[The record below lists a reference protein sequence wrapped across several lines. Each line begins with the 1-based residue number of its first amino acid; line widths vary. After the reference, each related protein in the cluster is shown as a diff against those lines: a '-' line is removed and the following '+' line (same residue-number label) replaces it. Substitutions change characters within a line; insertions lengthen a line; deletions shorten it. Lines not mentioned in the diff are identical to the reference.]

1 MKSNKET
8 FSVLGGDKRS
18 FYLAKALKNDGYSV
32 KLCGFDKLSQMNC
45 EIASALDSDILILP
59 VIPFGEGKKINSP
72 YSENEVDLS
81 GYEDKIRNKKIFTGK
96 KDMFFNSFPDMDK
109 GNVRSYSDREDFSV
123 KNAVPTAEGAIE
135 QAMIHSDFT
144 INGSKALVC
153 GYGRIGKVLSEMLR
167 GMGAD
172 VTVSARKS
180 SDLAWIKLN
189 GFSET
194 VTGDFQDISG
204 YDIIFN
210 TVPFLVFNKNV
221 LRGVNQDSL
230 IIDLASKPGGVDFD
244 EAKRLGIKTIHA
256 LSLPGKIAPKS
267 AGEIIE
273 STILSILKEDD
284 G

>member
-59 VIPFGEGKKINSP
+59 VIPFSEGKKINSP

-96 KDMFFNSFPDMDK
+96 KDMFFNSFPDMEK

>member
-81 GYEDKIRNKKIFTGK
+81 GYEEKIRNKKIFTGK
-96 KDMFFNSFPDMDK
+96 KDMFFNSFPDMEK

-194 VTGDFQDISG
+194 VTGDFPDISG

-210 TVPFLVFNKNV
+210 TVPFLVFNKNI